1 MKRGKKDHYGSQVRQ
16 EDLFCTDLP
25 TSPLKNAGRILIAGA
40 SGYIGG
46 RLVYELIA
54 RGYHVRVMVR
64 SSASHYRGIWPK
76 AEVVVAD
83 ALSYRELREA
93 LRGVDTA
100 YYLMHSLLLGPKH
113 FYQADVKVAVNF
125 KRAAEENGLKRIIY
139 LGELGDV
146 NGEQS
151 EHLRNRL
158 RVAEELSGGGVPITV
173 LRAAVIIGSGSYS
186 YEITQHV
193 VKRLPVIFAPHWTNN
208 RCQPIGIRDV
218 IKYLVG
224 CLETPETADRSFDI
238 GGKDILTY
246 REMMEELAKIINK
259 KRLFIPV
266 PLSGIGLY
274 SYILGLITP
283 VPAPLVRCLMDG
295 LKSELICKNASIKEL
310 IPFEPLS
317 YNEAVRRALIREGED
332 RVTTR
337 WSDAYPKNYGLA
349 TKLHELSHR
358 PRYITTY
365 DIVTAKPQERLF
377 RSICKIGGRGGW
389 FRTNWMWRLRGIVDK
404 MLLGVG
410 TARGRKSS
418 TVLKINDVVDFWR
431 VEDIR
436 EKRRLL
442 LRAEMKLPGRAWL
455 EFNIEKMGTK
465 SRLSVTAYYDTDTF
479 FGKIYWYAFLPF
491 HSIIFKDLIRQ
502 IESRG

>member
-1 MKRGKKDHYGSQVRQ
+1 MTPGKRYYHGSQVRR

-25 TSPLKNAGRILIAGA
+25 TSPLKNAGKILITGA

-46 RLVYELIA
+46 RLVYELIE
-54 RGYHVRVMVR
+54 RGYQVRVMVR
-64 SSASHYRGIWPK
+64 SLASHYRGVWPE
-76 AEVVVAD
+76 AEVIQAD
-83 ALSYRELREA
+83 ALSYQELREA
-93 LRGVDTA
+93 LKGIDTA

-113 FYQADVKVAVNF
+113 FYQADVKAAANF
-125 KRAAEENGLKRIIY
+125 KIAAQESGLKRIIY

-151 EHLRNRL
+151 EQLRNRL
-158 RVAEELSGGGVPITV
+158 RVAEELSGGGVPVTV

-193 VKRLPVIFAPHWTNN
+193 VKRLPVVFAPHWTNN

-224 CLETPETADRSFDI
+224 CLETPETAGRSFDI

-295 LKSELICKNASIKEL
+295 LKSELICKNALIKEL

-317 YNEAVRRALIREGED
+317 YNEAVRRALVREEED
-332 RVTTR
+332 RITTR
-337 WSDAYPKNYGLA
+337 WSDAYPKNYSLA
-349 TKLHELSHR
+349 TKLNELSHR

-365 DIVTAKPQERLF
+365 DIVTAKPQDRLF
-377 RSICKIGGRGGW
+377 RSICRIGGREGW
-389 FRTNWMWRLRGIVDK
+389 FRTNWMWRLRGMVDK

-418 TVLKINDVVDFWR
+418 TGLRINDVVDFWR

-436 EKRRLL
+436 ERQRLL

-455 EFNIEKMGTK
+455 EFNIEKMETK
-465 SRLSVTAYYDTDTF
+465 NRLSVTAYYDTDTF
-479 FGKIYWYAFLPF
+479 FGKMYWYAFLPF
-491 HSIIFKDLIRQ
+491 HFIIFKDLIRQ
-502 IESRG
+502 IESRS